1 MSESDFFYPTILYKH
16 NCYLHAGA
24 SWNRHAF
31 EEILGNGLLDDH
43 TLLRPSLKFFLF
55 SQPGNNEE
63 ERLRE
68 IVLDLLTTPTNGTVC
83 STFGDVARVESFLW
97 TLLASSQYSCDVIV
111 PFKKDEIVECLK
123 TFRSI
128 LTIAGWKAN
137 TATQHRQEISLNSN
151 FRGTKSQLDLSNHS
165 QTSTENTIGISKVKE
180 TEELLQIFHLL
191 SILCR
196 SLVLAWNSYEK
207 THVHSV
213 PTPLSSSSSSPL
225 PNDSMEVITLDS
237 LLSCLTPGSASDL
250 ANMIL
255 EGVKLCHQQIW
266 QKKYESFH
274 IRHGFHALNEEDSL
288 LQLTSQSMDEET
300 SSQLNSPT
308 SQSRN
313 LLKKRFLKAGKYFRT
328 IDRKRYLA
336 VREIELPLRSI
347 FQQICKHIP
356 NYSLDILHK
365 IFEHTTTQQQTSPA
379 NGTPRL
385 VAGTA
390 PASNSSSNSWSLWR
404 R

>member
-31 EEILGNGLLDDH
+31 EEILGNGVLDDH

-68 IVLDLLTTPTNGTVC
+68 LVLDLLTTTSNSTVC

-97 TLLASSQYSCDVIV
+97 TLLSSSQYSSDIIL

-128 LTIAGWKAN
+128 LTAAGWKAN
-137 TATQHRQEISLNSN
+137 TGTQHRPDASLNPSL
-151 FRGTKSQLDLSNHS
+151 RVAKSPLDMSNHS
-165 QTSTENTIGISKVKE
+165 HTSMETTSKVRE
-180 TEELLQIFHLL
+180 TEELFQILHLL
-191 SILCR
+191 SLLSR
-196 SLVLAWNSYEK
+196 SLILAWNSYEK
-207 THVHSV
+207 THVHPV
-213 PTPLSSSSSSPL
+213 SSLRSSSPS
-225 PNDSMEVITLDS
+225 NDYMEVTLDS

-274 IRHGFHALNEEDSL
+274 IRHGFHVLHEEGIYSL
-288 LQLTSQSMDEET
+288 QSRSIDEET
-300 SSQLNSPT
+300 SSQLNSPH
-308 SQSRN
+308 SQTQIT
-313 LLKKRFLKAGKYFRT
+313 LKKRFLKAGRYFRA
-328 IDRKRYLA
+328 IDKKRYLA
-336 VREIELPLRSI
+336 VHEIELPLRSI

-356 NYSLDILHK
+356 NYSLDILYQ
-365 IFEHTTTQQQTSPA
+365 IFEQTITTQQGVSSNGHGVSPA
-379 NGTPRL
+379 
-385 VAGTA
+385 A
-390 PASNSSSNSWSLWR
+390 PPSNPSSNSWSLWR

>member
-63 ERLRE
+63 ERFRE

-97 TLLASSQYSCDVIV
+97 TLLSSSQYSCDIIL
-111 PFKKDEIVECLK
+111 PFKKEEIVECLK

-128 LTIAGWKAN
+128 LTAAGWKAN
-137 TATQHRQEISLNSN
+137 STATQHRPEATSSN
-151 FRGTKSQLDLSNHS
+151 PSFRGTKSQLDMSNHS
-165 QTSTENTIGISKVKE
+165 QVSATENTVSKVKE
-180 TEELLQIFHLL
+180 TEELLQILHLL
-191 SILCR
+191 SILSR

-207 THVHSV
+207 IHL
-213 PTPLSSSSSSPL
+213 PTLPSSSISSSPHS
-225 PNDSMEVITLDS
+225 PEYMEVSLDA
-237 LLSCLTPGSASDL
+237 LLGCLTPGSASDL
-250 ANMIL
+250 ANLIL

-266 QKKYESFH
+266 QKKFESFH
-274 IRHGFHALNEEDSL
+274 IRQGFHVLSTSAENEGLSSL
-288 LQLTSQSMDEET
+288 QSRSIDEET
-300 SSQLNSPT
+300 TSQLNSPT
-308 SQSRN
+308 THNRS
-313 LLKKRFLKAGKYFRT
+313 LLKKRFHKAGKYLRT
-328 IDRKRYLA
+328 VDKKRYLG
-336 VREIELPLRSI
+336 VQEVELPLRCI

-356 NYSLDILHK
+356 NYSLDILQK
-365 IFEHTTTQQQTSPA
+365 IFDQQGQGASTKIGNG
-379 NGTPRL
+379 NGT
-385 VAGTA
+385 TA
-390 PASNSSSNSWSLWR
+390 PSPPSNSSSSSWSLWR